1 MTRGD
6 WKERYG
12 RYLANERAPNGDF
25 QIRADLVRELLERLL
40 RAKFGYAGYVTRYR
54 DAMTGA
60 LRFELLGDFLA
71 EARKELDAL
80 EARPR
85 VETYR

>member
-6 WKERYG
+6 WKVRYG
-12 RYLANERAPNGDF
+12 QYLASECAPNGDF
-25 QIRADLVRELLERLL
+25 QIRVDLVRELLEQLL
-40 RAKFGYAGYVTRYR
+40 RAKYGYVGFVTRYR

-71 EARKELDAL
+71 EARRELD
-80 EARPR
+80 EIERTTE
-85 VETYR
+85 VVTYR